1 MLRFRILRQ
10 IYEREEIMNFDYLQ
24 DCMDATV
31 NTYEKMLG
39 NVPVVVGERYTQ
51 TGIIN
56 VHDVT
61 ALIGFNGDGLGS
73 LLISMSQENAMKT
86 ISKFLYTELTEVDDD
101 VLDGVEEIANIV
113 AGAAAARFKFK
124 TGLGLPTI
132 LLGEKQRIHGNED
145 APWLFIT
152 MKTEAFGEFT
162 LGATLK
168 EV

>member
-1 MLRFRILRQ
+1 
-10 IYEREEIMNFDYLQ
+10 MNFDYLQ
-24 DCMDATV
+24 DCVTATV
-31 NTYEKMLG
+31 STYEKMLG
-39 NVPVVVGERYTQ
+39 ALPVTEGERYSQ
-51 TGIIN
+51 TGIIS

-61 ALIGFNGDGLGS
+61 ALIGFNGEGLGS

-86 ISKFLYTELTEVDDD
+86 VSKFLNTELTEVDDD
-101 VLDGVEEIANIV
+101 VLDGIEEIANII

-132 LLGEKQRIHGNED
+132 LLGEKQRIHGNDD
-145 APWLFIT
+145 APWLFIK
-152 MKTEAFGEFT
+152 MKTEAFGDFT

>member
-1 MLRFRILRQ
+1 
-10 IYEREEIMNFDYLQ
+10 MNFDYLH
-24 DCMDATV
+24 DCIEATV
-31 NTYEKMLG
+31 YTYEKMLG
-39 NVPVVVGERYTQ
+39 NVPVTVGDRYSQ
-51 TGIIN
+51 TGIIS
-56 VHDVT
+56 VHDVS
-61 ALIGFNGDGLGS
+61 AIIGFNGDGLGS

-86 ISKFLYTELTEVDDD
+86 VSKFLYTDLTEVDDD
-101 VLDGVEEIANIV
+101 VLDGIEEIANII
-113 AGAAAARFKFK
+113 AGSAAARFKFK

-145 APWLFIT
+145 APWLFIS

>member
-1 MLRFRILRQ
+1 
-10 IYEREEIMNFDYLQ
+10 MNFDYLQ
-24 DCMDATV
+24 DCIDATV
-31 NTYEKMLG
+31 FTYEKMLG
-39 NVPVVVGERYTQ
+39 TAPVTVGERYSQ
-51 TGIIN
+51 TGIIS

-61 ALIGFNGDGLGS
+61 ALIGFNGAGLGS
-73 LLISMSQENAMKT
+73 LLVSMPQENAIKT
-86 ISKFLYTELTEVDDD
+86 VSKFLYTELTEVDDD
-101 VLDGVEEIANIV
+101 VLDGIEEFANII

-145 APWLFIT
+145 APWLFMS

>member
-1 MLRFRILRQ
+1 MMRCYHLRKIS
-10 IYEREEIMNFDYLQ
+10 MGMVMDFDYLQ
-24 DCMDATV
+24 DCVDATV
-31 NTYEKMLG
+31 TTYEKMLG
-39 NVPVVVGERYTQ
+39 STPVTVGERYSQ

-61 ALIGFNGDGLGS
+61 ALIGFNGEGIGS
-73 LLISMSQENAMKT
+73 LLVSMSQENAMKSV
-86 ISKFLYTELTEVDDD
+86 SKFLYTELTEVDDD
-101 VLDGVEEIANIV
+101 VLDGIEEIANIV
-113 AGAAAARFKFK
+113 AGAAAARFSFK